1 MPKLSIIIPVLN
13 EEKSLPILLA
23 SIKSQD
29 FTDYEII
36 VADSDS
42 TDKTKEIA
50 ESFGCKITAGGPPA
64 IGRNSGAKQAMGQY
78 LLFLDADVFMSRD
91 FLEKIINEAE
101 AKKVDA
107 ASCGVVPLSDK
118 NIDLLLHSAA
128 NAYISVTQYFYPHAP
143 GFCILVKKAIH
154 DQVGGFDEKLKLAE
168 DHDYVKRIQKIGKF
182 KILKNAKIFV
192 SVRRFESDGRLNVST
207 KYVLSELY
215 RLMNGEIDTDIFK
228 YKFGH
233 HDDKKLRK

>member
-36 VADSDS
+36 VADSNS
-42 TDKTKEIA
+42 TDQTREVA
-50 ESFGCKITAGGPPA
+50 ESFGCKITTGGPPA
-64 IGRNSGAKQAMGQY
+64 IGRNSGAKEAQGQY
-78 LLFLDADVFMSRD
+78 LLFLDADVFLPRD
-91 FLEKIINEAE
+91 FLEKIIAEAE
-101 AKKVDA
+101 VKQIDA

-143 GFCILVKKAIH
+143 GCCILVKKTMHNKI
-154 DQVGGFDEKLKLAE
+154 GGFNEKLKLAE
-168 DHDYVKRIQKIGKF
+168 DHNYVSRIQKIGEF
-182 KILKNAKIFV
+182 KILKNVKVFI
-192 SVRRFESDGRLNVST
+192 SVRRFESDGRFNVSA